1 MTHPLPPRFILW
13 RREWNE
19 AAGKWNKTPCDHQGA
34 NIDPHDS
41 SQWRSHADALR
52 YATFDESRPSAP
64 FGVGWVLNGDG
75 CFFLDLDNCGPN
87 WTAEATA
94 IYQSFTGALGE
105 VSTSGKGLHIFG
117 RCDPAQ
123 LAGRRNKWDGDKEF
137 YTTKRFVALSQH
149 QMHVIGGGDPTDKDW
164 TDQLRRLVPER
175 EHLGELP
182 DGRAEEYTGPD
193 DDAALLRLAMASK
206 SSANAFGAGVS
217 FADLWE
223 ARAEPLARQY
233 PSYGGVVGQFDHSSA
248 DAALMGHLAFWTGRD
263 MPRMDRLFRQSALMR
278 DKYEKRADYRRD
290 TVGNAARMCK
300 KVYDSPRKVERFP
313 VPGTGGAV
321 VSAVGETYL
330 TIPEMI
336 EWFKGCVYVRDVHR
350 VLVPDGAMLKPE
362 QFNATYGGK
371 MFQIMPDGTKPTR
384 KAFEALTECIAHR
397 FPAAVRPVF
406 RPREPSGVILPD
418 GGINTYVAPGVD
430 MRAGDVSPFTD
441 FLARLLPDPRD
452 REILVSYMAA
462 VVQNPGVKFQWAPV
476 LQGTEGNGKT
486 LAASCVAYAVGRR
499 YSWTPKPE
507 NLTSNFNA
515 YLEGRLF
522 IIVEEI
528 HMGGR
533 REMLDALKPMITNVE
548 LEVELKG
555 VDSRMI
561 ENFTNWFFCTN
572 HRDAVIKSRNDRRYA
587 VFFTAQQSAADLA
600 RDGMGGN
607 YFPALYQWLRDGG
620 YACVAQWLCDYQ
632 IKPELNPADL
642 CHRAPDTSSTE
653 AAIAVSVGG
662 IEAEITEAVD
672 AGEVGFRGGWISTF
686 HLERLMRERGF
697 RIGRARVG
705 QILTDMGYV
714 TSFRAPRAVMRE
726 DAKRPVLWSNG
737 ARGGFEEYLR
747 AQGSGYD

>member
-1 MTHPLPPRFILW
+1 MQFPNRFVLY
-13 RREWNE
+13 RRTWNSE
-19 AAGKWNKTPCDHQGA
+19 TNKWNKIPCDHLG
-34 NIDPHDS
+34 NSIDPHGP
-41 SQWRSHADALR
+41 SQWRSHADALQ
-52 YATFDESRPSAP
+52 YATFDEARPDAP
-64 FGVGWVLNGDG
+64 FGVGFVLNGDG
-75 CFFLDLDNCGPN
+75 WFCIDIDNCHTGDG

-94 IYQSFTGALGE
+94 IYQSFGGALGE

-117 RCDPAQ
+117 RCNPSQ
-123 LAGRRNKWDGDKEF
+123 LADRRNKWGGDKEF
-137 YTTKRFVALSQH
+137 YVTKRFVALSQH
-149 QMHVIGGGDPTDKDW
+149 GVHVIGGGDPTDKDW
-164 TDQLRRLVPER
+164 TEQLRRLVPER

-182 DGRAEEYTGPD
+182 DGRDEAYTGPE
-193 DDAALLRLAMASK
+193 DDATLLRLALASK
-206 SSANAFGAGVS
+206 SSANAFGQGVS

-233 PSYGGVVGQFDHSSA
+233 PAYSGAVGQFDHSSA
-248 DAALMGHLAFWTGRD
+248 DAALMSHLAFWTGRD
-263 MPRMDRLFRQSALMR
+263 MPRMDRLFRMSALMR
-278 DKYEKRADYRRD
+278 DKYRDRADYRRD
-290 TVGNAARMCK
+290 TVQNAARMCK
-300 KVYDSPRKVERFP
+300 KVYDTPRKMSPV
-313 VPGTGGAV
+313 VPGTNGAV
-321 VSAVGETYL
+321 TTTSTQETYL
-330 TIPEMI
+330 TVPEMV

-397 FPAAVRPVF
+397 FPIAMRPVF
-406 RPREPSGVILPD
+406 RPREPGGVVLPD
-418 GGINTYVAPGVD
+418 GGINTYVKPNVD
-430 MRAGDVSPFTD
+430 MRPGDVKPFTD

-486 LAASCVAYAVGRR
+486 LAASCVAYAVGRKL
-499 YSWTPKPE
+499 SWTPKPE

-515 YLEGRLF
+515 YLEARLF

-533 REMLDALKPMITNVE
+533 REMLDALKPMITNME

-561 ENFTNWFFCTN
+561 ENCTNWFFCTN

-587 VFFTAQQSAADLA
+587 VFFTAQQSAADLV
-600 RDGMGGN
+600 RDGMSGN
-607 YFPALYQWLRDGG
+607 YFPALYQWLRGDG
-620 YACVAQWLCDYQ
+620 YAYVAHWLANYAIQ
-632 IKPELNPADL
+632 PELNPADM
-642 CHRAPDTSSTE
+642 CHRAPETSSTE

-662 IEAEITEAVD
+662 IEAEIAEAVD

-697 RIGRARVG
+697 KIGRARIG

-714 TSFRAPRAVMRE
+714 GSFRAPRAVMRE
-726 DAKRPVLWSNG
+726 DGKRPVLWSNG
-737 ARGGFEEYLR
+737 VRGGFDDYLK
-747 AQGSGYD
+747 AQGPGYA